1 MDIKLLIAKVV
12 IELEVLLGVSAA
24 VFSCT
29 EELTTAC
36 ILDSFTHPDHV
47 QVVILASCLDTTSF
61 SPATKSL
68 ASLATV
74 ILFPV
79 TAVTTPEPPR
89 ADSGLVAPVPT
100 TNPIVSN
107 YSFVIVI

>member
-1 MDIKLLIAKVV
+1 MNIKLLISIV
-12 IELEVLLGVSAA
+12 IELEVLLWSGTSLG
-24 VFSCT
+24 SNT
-29 EELTTAC
+29 KELTSGINTRQLHPPRPGPGGNTS
-36 ILDSFTHPDHV
+36 ILLRYNKFLTSDK
-47 QVVILASCLDTTSF
+47 VVG
-61 SPATKSL
+61 
-68 ASLATV
+68 SLATV

-107 YSFVIVI
+107 YSLL